1 VIPVQAM
8 TKEMLFKE
16 IGIQNIYTRRNVPKI
31 NKKLTKK
38 KNKKIDKFIKNAGG
52 VIMDINTEH
61 YFDFLIGIS
70 KI

>member
-1 VIPVQAM
+1 
-8 TKEMLFKE
+8 MLFKE